1 MQNKHSRFDL
11 DTWSKDYAHRVFEQ
25 MYFEQHPED
34 EPPNQAE
41 YFNPY
46 DIPSDEVE
54 KPDLDAKHVN
64 PYLEFFNDYWYKF
77 LIYAGVILLIL
88 IYAGVIK

>member
-1 MQNKHSRFDL
+1 MDIEK
-11 DTWSKDYAHRVFEQ
+11 WSKEYAHRVFEE
-25 MYFEQHPED
+25 MYSEQHPED

-41 YFNPY
+41 NFNPY
-46 DIPSDEVE
+46 DVPSDEVD
-54 KPDLDAKHVN
+54 KLDLDSKHGN
-64 PYLEFFNDYWYKF
+64 PYLEFLEDYWYKL